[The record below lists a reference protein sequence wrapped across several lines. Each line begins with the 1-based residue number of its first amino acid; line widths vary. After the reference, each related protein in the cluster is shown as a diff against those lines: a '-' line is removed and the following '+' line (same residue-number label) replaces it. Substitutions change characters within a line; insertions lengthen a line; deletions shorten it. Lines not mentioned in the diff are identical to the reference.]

1 MRAVRASLFTRIL
14 LPVLVFVGGLSIV
27 VLVAVDKVVSDVS
40 EDYQRFTLTTA
51 DARVAAALE
60 LAAHELT
67 AARLVGNPV
76 VAGAKQE
83 TVAAEIGR
91 IWAER
96 GFGGVISAA
105 DGTVVLT
112 SLEPAA
118 TRAVLAHRRD
128 GRAAERADGLDR
140 LLETQE
146 FPLWGWTVTTVSGA
160 GAAVP
165 VRREV
170 ILLPA
175 LFAAGSIVLA
185 TGLSLLLWVTLRR
198 PLGAMVAALEAD
210 REVPRTGTA
219 EFDRIG
225 AAVNGALARVRER
238 TQELS
243 VELERRQRAEAA
255 LLEKEEHIRLL
266 LHSTAEGIYGVDTAG
281 VCTFCNPSC
290 LSQLGLSR
298 EEELLGKNVHQLFH
312 HTRADGTPYPER
324 ECRIL
329 QAYREARGT
338 HIADELFWRADGTS
352 FPVEYWSHPILED
365 GTVTGAVV
373 AFVDISERTGLQQ
386 QLLQAQK
393 MEAIGR
399 FAGGIAHDFNNML
412 MAIVG
417 YASLGRGLAGSGTK
431 LEGYCDQILGAAE
444 KAGELTRQI
453 LAFSRKQ
460 VMQTSPV
467 DVNGVV
473 LGMGKIIARLLGED
487 IEVGLSLAGGRLV
500 VMADKGQLEQ
510 MLMNLC
516 TNARDAMPRGGRLGI
531 GTRAVVCGPEATAAH
546 GLEAPG
552 TYALIEI
559 SDTGGGMDER
569 TRERIFEPFFTT
581 KGLGKGTG
589 LGLSIVHGV
598 VRQHHG
604 QVGVSSEVGRG
615 TTFRIYLPLTAAAEP
630 APLVRPPEPARGG
643 SETLLLAE
651 DNDDVRALARSVLE
665 AAGYRVLAARDGEE
679 AVRLFAGN
687 RGAVDLC
694 LFDVVMPH
702 RSGKEAL
709 EAIRS
714 QRPGARALFM
724 SGHAAD
730 VLGAQVGGPLAVPL
744 LAKPLL
750 PTELLRRVRE
760 ALDA

>member
-14 LPVLVFVGGLSIV
+14 LPVLFFVGGLSLV
-27 VLVAVDKVVSDVS
+27 VLIAVDKVVSDVR
-40 EDYQRFTLTTA
+40 EDYQRFTLTTTG
-51 DARVAAALE
+51 AAVTSALE

-67 AARLVGNPV
+67 AARLLGNPV
-76 VAGAKQE
+76 VVAAKQE

-91 IWAER
+91 VWAAS
-96 GFGGVISAA
+96 GLGGVIAGA
-105 DGTVVLT
+105 DGTIVLT
-112 SLEPAA
+112 TLGPAA
-118 TRAVLAHRRD
+118 TSAVRERR
-128 GRAAERADGLDR
+128 GAGYAVERVGGQELH
-140 LLETQE
+140 LEAQE
-146 FPLWGWTVTTVSGA
+146 FPLWGWTLTTVARGDRI
-160 GAAVP
+160 VP
-165 VRREV
+165 VRQEV

-185 TGLSLLLWVTLRR
+185 AGLSLLLWVTLRR
-198 PLGAMVAALEAD
+198 PLGTMVAALEAD
-210 REVPRTGTA
+210 REVPRMGTA

-225 AAVNGALARVRER
+225 AAMNGALARVRER

-298 EEELLGKNVHQLFH
+298 EEELLGRNIHELIH
-312 HTRADGTPYPER
+312 HTRPDGAPYPER

-329 QAYREARGT
+329 MAYREARGI
-338 HIADELFWRADGTS
+338 HVADEVFWRADGTS

-365 GTVTGAVV
+365 GAVTGAVV

-393 MEAIGR
+393 MEAMGR

-417 YASLGRGLAGSGTK
+417 YASLGRGLAGRGTK

-460 VMQTSPV
+460 VMQPSPV

-487 IEVGLSLAGGRLV
+487 IEVSLSLAGGRLV

-516 TNARDAMPRGGRLGI
+516 TNARDAMPRGGRLAI
-531 GTRAVVCGPEATAAH
+531 GTRVVVCDREGTTVH
-546 GLEAPG
+546 GLETPG
-552 TYALIEI
+552 PHALIEI

-569 TRERIFEPFFTT
+569 TRQRIFEPFFTT
-581 KGLGKGTG
+581 KELGKGTG
-589 LGLSIVHGV
+589 LGLSIVHGI

-604 QVGVSSEVGRG
+604 QVGVYSEVGRG
-615 TTFRIYLPLTAAAEP
+615 TTFRIYLPLTAAEEAA
-630 APLVRPPEPARGG
+630 APVRPPEPVRGG

-651 DNDDVRALARSVLE
+651 DNDDVRALAQSVLE

-687 RGAVDLC
+687 RDAVDLC
-694 LFDVVMPH
+694 LFDVVMPR

-709 EAIRS
+709 EAIRA
-714 QRPGARALFM
+714 QRSGVRAIFM

-730 VLGAQVGGPLAVPL
+730 VLGVQVGGPLAVTL

-750 PTELLRRVRE
+750 PTQLLRRVRE